1 MTLASLRL
9 PIAIAL
15 CLGLLAGL
23 PACKKKEQAPA
34 QRLPSPVSTITT
46 QARDVPVDFEYVALT
61 ESSRQV
67 NIQARIAGFLDR
79 RVYTEGSMV
88 REGQTLF
95 VMDPKPLQAQVDQA
109 VAALT
114 ANEAAHA
121 TAKANLER
129 IKPLT
134 AQNALSQKDLDDAT
148 GTFLTSQAAV
158 AQSRAQLETARLNL
172 SYATITSPVTGLS
185 GSAQQADG
193 TYISPTNS
201 LLTTVFVLSPVWVN
215 FSISENEAQ
224 SFREQVRNQRLR
236 LPADGNYLVEILLV
250 DGSSYPHQGRIT
262 FADPSFNSQTGTFQ
276 VRASVINPDGL
287 LRPNQ
292 FVRVKV
298 KGAVRP
304 NAILVPQRA
313 VQQGAKGHFVWLVK
327 DGKAEFRPVKVG
339 EWLGS
344 DWFISE
350 GLNKGEEVVVDG
362 VLTLAPGAPVAAK
375 PLAAAPAAPGAQGAA
390 AAQATEAG
398 KAKGPQAPAD
408 PLAPPLD
415 KVPPAKAGAEPARQ
429 SGASTASSAPI
440 KAVPG
445 AGPQAPQRASGSRE
459 AKPAAKASVAV
470 PPKPD
475 RARDSSPQA
484 MSAAATPVAAP
495 AASPPQT
502 SGAGAGRA
510 DTVAVHFAPDSAAL
524 STVGRAVVDTTAALV
539 KGRKVT
545 VEVSGYV
552 DRSGPPELNVELAR
566 RRAEAVRDALV
577 SSGVPGGSVRL
588 VKPADI
594 VGAGDLVQARHVE
607 IRVLAD

>member
-1 MTLASLRL
+1 MTLAPLRL
-9 PIAIAL
+9 PLAIAL
-15 CLGLLAGL
+15 CLSVLAVL
-23 PACKKKEQAPA
+23 PACKKKEEAQA
-34 QRLPSPVSTITT
+34 QRPPSPVSTVIT
-46 QARDVPVDFEYVALT
+46 QARDVPVEFEYVAQT

-95 VMDPKPLQAQVDQA
+95 LMDPKPLQAQVDQA

-114 ANEAAHA
+114 ANEAALA
-121 TAKANLER
+121 TAKANLDR

-172 SYATITSPVTGLS
+172 SYATITSPVTGLA

-193 TYISPTNS
+193 TYISPANS
-201 LLTTVFVLSPVWVN
+201 LLTTVFVLSPIWVN

-224 SFREQVRNQRLR
+224 SFREQVRSQRLR
-236 LPADGNYLVEILLV
+236 LPADGNYTVEVLLV
-250 DGSSYPHQGRIT
+250 DGSRYPHQGRIT

-292 FVRVKV
+292 FVRAKI

-304 NAILVPQRA
+304 DAILVPQRA
-313 VQQGAKGHFVWLVK
+313 VQQGAKGHFVWVVK

-339 EWLGS
+339 DWLGS

-350 GLNKGEEVVVDG
+350 GLGKGEEVVVDG

-375 PLAAAPAAPGAQGAA
+375 PLAAAAA
-390 AAQATEAG
+390 AAVPTAPSAEA
-398 KAKGPQAPAD
+398 AKGRGPQAPAD

-415 KVPPAKAGAEPARQ
+415 KVPAAKAGAEPSAK
-429 SGASTASSAPI
+429 SGTSTAASAPTR
-440 KAVPG
+440 AGLG
-445 AGPQAPQRASGSRE
+445 AGAQA
-459 AKPAAKASVAV
+459 
-470 PPKPD
+470 
-475 RARDSSPQA
+475 
-484 MSAAATPVAAP
+484 AAP
-495 AASPPQT
+495 AAASTADLPPAP
-502 SGAGAGRA
+502 GAGKGRA
-510 DTVAVHFAPDSAAL
+510 DAVAVRFAPDSAAL
-524 STVGRAVVDTTAALV
+524 SSVGRAVIDTTAALV
-539 KGRKVT
+539 KGRKVA

-552 DRSGPPELNVELAR
+552 DRSGTPARNVELAK

-577 SSGVPGGSVRL
+577 SSGVPAGSVRL

-594 VGAGDLVQARHVE
+594 VGAGDPAQARHVE
-607 IRVLAD
+607 IRIVAD

>member
-34 QRLPSPVSTITT
+34 QRPPSPVSTITT

-95 VMDPKPLQAQVDQA
+95 LMDPKPLQAQVDQA

-313 VQQGAKGHFVWLVK
+313 VQQGAKGHFVWVVK

-390 AAQATEAG
+390 AAQAAEAA

-408 PLAPPLD
+408 
-415 KVPPAKAGAEPARQ
+415 
-429 SGASTASSAPI
+429 
-440 KAVPG
+440 
-445 AGPQAPQRASGSRE
+445 
-459 AKPAAKASVAV
+459 
-470 PPKPD
+470 
-475 RARDSSPQA
+475 
-484 MSAAATPVAAP
+484 
-495 AASPPQT
+495 
-502 SGAGAGRA
+502 
-510 DTVAVHFAPDSAAL
+510 
-524 STVGRAVVDTTAALV
+524 
-539 KGRKVT
+539 
-545 VEVSGYV
+545 
-552 DRSGPPELNVELAR
+552 
-566 RRAEAVRDALV
+566 
-577 SSGVPGGSVRL
+577 
-588 VKPADI
+588 
-594 VGAGDLVQARHVE
+594 
-607 IRVLAD
+607 

>member
-1 MTLASLRL
+1 MTLPPLRL
-9 PIAIAL
+9 SVAIAL
-15 CLGLLAGL
+15 CVSVLVGL
-23 PACKKKEQAPA
+23 PACKKKDQAQG
-34 QRLPSPVSTITT
+34 QRPPSPVSTITT
-46 QARDVPVDFEYVALT
+46 EARDVPVEFEYVAQT

-79 RVYTEGSMV
+79 RVYTEGAMV

-95 VMDPKPLQAQVDQA
+95 LMDPKPLQAQVDQA

-114 ANEAAHA
+114 ANQAALA
-121 TAKANLER
+121 TAKANLDR

-158 AQSRAQLETARLNL
+158 AQSKAQLETARLNL

-185 GSAQQADG
+185 GSAEQADG
-193 TYISPTNS
+193 TYINPTNS
-201 LLTTVFVLSPVWVN
+201 LLTTVFVLSPIWVN

-224 SFREQVRNQRLR
+224 SFREQVRNESLR

-250 DGSSYPHQGRIT
+250 DGSRYPHQGRIT
-262 FADPSFNSQTGTFQ
+262 FADPSFNSATGTFQ

-313 VQQGAKGHFVWLVK
+313 VQQGAKGHFVWVVK

-339 EWLGS
+339 DWLGS
-344 DWFISE
+344 GWFISE
-350 GLNKGEEVVVDG
+350 GLGKGEEVVVDG

-375 PLAAAPAAPGAQGAA
+375 PLAATPAPPAAPAQQSAEAAQGKGAA
-390 AAQATEAG
+390 AQG
-398 KAKGPQAPAD
+398 KASQAPAE
-408 PLAPPLD
+408 PLATPLD
-415 KVPPAKAGAEPARQ
+415 KVPAAKGGAE
-429 SGASTASSAPI
+429 SSTKSDGSTASSAPA
-440 KAVPG
+440 KAG
-445 AGPQAPQRASGSRE
+445 LGTGPQASGSAAGSRE
-459 AKPAAKASVAV
+459 AKPAATSGAAAPAVGAPQAAGAGPGRGDSVAV
-470 PPKPD
+470 
-475 RARDSSPQA
+475 QF
-484 MSAAATPVAAP
+484 AA
-495 AASPPQT
+495 
-502 SGAGAGRA
+502 G
-510 DTVAVHFAPDSAAL
+510 SAAL
-524 STVGRAVVDTTAALV
+524 SDVGRAVAATTAALV
-539 KGRKVT
+539 QGRKET

-552 DRSGPPELNVELAR
+552 DRSGSPDLNAELAK

-577 SSGVPGGSVRL
+577 SAGVPAERIRL

-594 VGAGDLVQARHVE
+594 VGAGDPARARHVE
-607 IRVLAD
+607 IRVVAD